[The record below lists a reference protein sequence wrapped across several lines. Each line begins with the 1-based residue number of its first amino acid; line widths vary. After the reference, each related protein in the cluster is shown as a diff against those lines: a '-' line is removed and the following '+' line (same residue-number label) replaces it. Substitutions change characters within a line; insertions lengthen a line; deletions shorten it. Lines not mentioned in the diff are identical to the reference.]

1 MSCFAGARSSRVEDR
16 RGGVQESPSGSGN
29 PGSHRELAT
38 RTRSPLARAPTI
50 VHVPGAQRCR
60 RVKNLGTKNS
70 SWRSSLN
77 LEAHTPPSPVGQF
90 RTRCRETGISGCAR
104 SASSCPSRRQRD
116 QARSVLILRTDLLL
130 ADQPLHGRKTREFR
144 PAATSSLFL
153 RDALGKIR
161 SAHPLLV
168 PVPFRGRRPDQD
180 RLETR
185 MRHAGPHFSARHLR
199 KRLR

>member
-1 MSCFAGARSSRVEDR
+1 M
-16 RGGVQESPSGSGN
+16 QESPSGSGN

-60 RVKNLGTKNS
+60 RVKNLGAKNS

-90 RTRCRETGISGCAR
+90 RTRWRETGISGCAR

-130 ADQPLHGRKTREFR
+130 ADQPLHGRGTREFR

-153 RDALGKIR
+153 RNALGQIS
-161 SAHPLLV
+161 SAHACWCQSRSEASWPGQIGDEDAPRRSTLLCPSLAETAPLISVEDTAVIQTV
-168 PVPFRGRRPDQD
+168 PLD
-180 RLETR
+180 
-185 MRHAGPHFSARHLR
+185 
-199 KRLR
+199 K